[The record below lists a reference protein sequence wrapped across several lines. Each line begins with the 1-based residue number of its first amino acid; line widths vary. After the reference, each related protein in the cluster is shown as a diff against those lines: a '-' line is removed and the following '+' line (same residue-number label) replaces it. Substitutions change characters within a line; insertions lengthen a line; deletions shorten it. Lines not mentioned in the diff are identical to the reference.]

1 MTKDLTTEVQSPSGA
16 VTARRGERIALAA
29 FITEAVLAGGNGVG
43 IRISLRELSDSP
55 LWAAF
60 LRFAM
65 ATVLLVALMAVLR
78 LPIPKGR
85 ALTGAVLYGLCIG
98 LAMGFGFYAL
108 LRIQAGFSQIVLAL
122 VPLTTLLLA
131 VLHRQERLRLTAL
144 SGTLLAFL
152 GIALM
157 SWGGLHASVPLPS
170 LLAVLGTVV
179 CIAEATVLVRRFP
192 AVHPVTMNAIGMAAG
207 AGVVGAGAVL
217 LGEPLDVP
225 THASTWAA
233 LGYLVVVG
241 SVVVFWLYLVVLKYW
256 AASRAAYGFVL
267 IPIVT
272 VLVSAWLDDE
282 RITRGLV
289 FGGALVLIG
298 VYVGALRSTA
308 PAEQ

>member
-1 MTKDLTTEVQSPSGA
+1 MTKDVATELRSSSDTA
-16 VTARRGERIALAA
+16 TARRRERVALAA
-29 FITEAVLAGGNGVG
+29 FIAEAVLAGGNGVG
-43 IRISLRELSDSP
+43 IRISLRELSESP

-60 LRFAM
+60 LRFSLA
-65 ATVLLVALMAVLR
+65 AVLLVALMVVLR
-78 LPIPKGR
+78 LPLPKGR
-85 ALTGAVLYGLCIG
+85 ALTGALLYGLCFG
-98 LAMGFGFYAL
+98 LAFGFGFYAL

-122 VPLTTLLLA
+122 VPLATLLLA

-170 LLAVLGTVV
+170 LLALLGTVV

-192 AVHPVTMNAIGMAAG
+192 PAHPVTMNAVGMGAG
-207 AGVVGAGAVL
+207 AAILIIGAVL
-217 LGEPLDVP
+217 LGEPLAIP

-241 SVVVFWLYLVVLKYW
+241 SVVVFWLFLVVLKYW
-256 AASRAAYGFVL
+256 TASRVAYGFVL
-267 IPIVT
+267 TPIVT
-272 VLVSAWLDDE
+272 VFVSAWLDDE

-308 PAEQ
+308 PAER

>member
-1 MTKDLTTEVQSPSGA
+1 MTKEVATA
-16 VTARRGERIALAA
+16 VPLSSDAATIRRGERIALAA

-43 IRISLRELSDSP
+43 IRITLRELSDSP

-65 ATVLLVALMAVLR
+65 AAALLAALMAVLR
-78 LPIPKGR
+78 LPLPKGR
-85 ALTGAVLYGLCIG
+85 ALTGAVLYGLLFG
-98 LAMGFGFYAL
+98 LAFAFGFYAL
-108 LRIQAGFSQIVLAL
+108 LRIHAGFSQIVLAL
-122 VPLTTLLLA
+122 VPLATLLLA

-144 SGTLLAFL
+144 SGTVVAFF

-157 SWGGLHASVPLPS
+157 SWAGMHASVPLPS
-170 LLAVLGTVV
+170 LFALLAGVL

-192 AVHPVTMNAIGMAAG
+192 PVHPVTMNAVGMAVG
-207 AGVVGAGAVL
+207 AGVVGAGALL
-217 LGEPLDVP
+217 LGEPLEVP
-225 THASTWAA
+225 TRASTWAA
-233 LGYLVVVG
+233 LGYLVLVG

-272 VLVSAWLDDE
+272 VTLSAWLDDE

-289 FGGALVLIG
+289 FGGVLVLIG
-298 VYVGALRSTA
+298 VYIGALRTTA
-308 PAEQ
+308 IER